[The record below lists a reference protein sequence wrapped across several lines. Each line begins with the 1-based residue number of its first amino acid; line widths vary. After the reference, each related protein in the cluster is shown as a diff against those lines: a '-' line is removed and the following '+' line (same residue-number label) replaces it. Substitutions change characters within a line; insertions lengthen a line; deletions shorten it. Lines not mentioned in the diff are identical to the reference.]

1 MSGTVSNFH
10 NFYDKQQFAF
20 FMFAVSCKRGRK
32 FLWYPKKNE
41 RASNSVHLLTAANI
55 LKKIFLESL
64 FLRSSTF
71 KNLFCVCACVTQTHF
86 YPKIP
91 LKNWRMP
98 LKELSFVIKVCVP
111 VSTVT
116 LWILYS
122 LCEIWVWTNSQRSQ
136 TEGNGGKLLLLQN
149 NRWLYWNSA

>member
-1 MSGTVSNFH
+1 MFSSVFARVSDKRGTSFPTRKKCQELSVIFIVFMTSNSLL
-10 NFYDKQQFAF
+10 F

-71 KNLFCVCACVTQTHF
+71 KNPFLCVCVCDANTLLSENSF
-86 YPKIP
+86 EE
-91 LKNWRMP
+91 LKNA
-98 LKELSFVIKVCVP
+98 IKRVVLCYKSLRSGFNCDFMNSLLCVWD
-111 VSTVT
+111 
-116 LWILYS
+116 LGLN
-122 LCEIWVWTNSQRSQ
+122 E
-136 TEGNGGKLLLLQN
+136 
-149 NRWLYWNSA
+149 

>member
-1 MSGTVSNFH
+1 MFSSVFARVSDKRGTSFPTRKKCQELSVIFIVFMTSNSLL
-10 NFYDKQQFAF
+10 F

-71 KNLFCVCACVTQTHF
+71 KNPFCVCVLVWRKHTF
-86 YPKIP
+86 IRKF
-91 LKNWRMP
+91 LWRMP

-122 LCEIWVWTNSQRSQ
+122 LCEIWS
-136 TEGNGGKLLLLQN
+136 
-149 NRWLYWNSA
+149 